1 MLIQVSHLP
10 VLGEDGILM
19 GFLSK
24 EKLQLEMADL
34 SRESMDWELI
44 PEEFIESNLPESFL
58 NYFNH
63 HSTIPVLNRLGQRK
77 ESWDKSRILAEYSRS
92 ISKKD
97 QLSLEE
103 SESSQS
109 INTINKEK
117 STSKD
122 PIAWFMKLILES
134 FADPL
139 FSTDINGNSIFFND
153 RFEREIL
160 SQAFFRNSVSFAER
174 FLRDLNK
181 DIFASF
187 LKANELD
194 MNSAQN
200 NGKVLQT
207 MLPKLG
213 YMVRI
218 VTLMDNDKIVGYLYH
233 FLEMKNRIASQSESG
248 IVFPSLE
255 EAFANKL
262 PLDLVLQET
271 ESFYIYQSLLR
282 NYRNVSHAADELG
295 IPRSTLQNRI
305 RQLDLDKK
313 FPEEGKDPI
322 PRKRKIEKPK
332 AKVESTGNL
341 KPKASPKT
349 KPKSDSKTL
358 PKKKKSPEKKVAVKK
373 NSEVRKK
380 VTSKKKSLAKKA
392 PKKSVSNKKSTTKKG
407 KKYGNK

>member
-10 VLGEDGILM
+10 VIGEDGILI

-34 SRESMDWELI
+34 SRESMDWEFI
-44 PEEFIESNLPESFL
+44 PEDFIESNLPESFL
-58 NYFNH
+58 SFFNH
-63 HSTIPVLNRLGQRK
+63 HSTITVLNRLGQKK

-92 ISKKD
+92 ISKEKQISNGQMD
-97 QLSLEE
+97 SSEPANSLDK
-103 SESSQS
+103 
-109 INTINKEK
+109 NTKEK
-117 STSKD
+117 SPSKD

-153 RFEREIL
+153 RFEKEIL

-181 DIFASF
+181 DVFASF

-194 MNSAQN
+194 MNSTQN

-218 VTLMDNDKIVGYLYH
+218 VTLMENDKIVGYLYH
-233 FLEMKNRIASQSESG
+233 FLEMKNRIASQSDSG

-262 PLDLVLQET
+262 PLELVLQET

-282 NYRNVSHAADELG
+282 NYRNVSHAANELG

-305 RQLDLDKK
+305 RQLELDKK
-313 FPEEGKDPI
+313 FPEEAKDPI
-322 PRKRKIEKPK
+322 PRKRKIDKPK
-332 AKVESTGNL
+332 
-341 KPKASPKT
+341 P
-349 KPKSDSKTL
+349 KPKSTSKPKSKTV
-358 PKKKKSPEKKVAVKK
+358 PKKKKPIEKKAAVKK
-373 NSEVRKK
+373 S
-380 VTSKKKSLAKKA
+380 
-392 PKKSVSNKKSTTKKG
+392 
-407 KKYGNK
+407 